1 MNSEYS
7 DRWSRGLGVAEGARR
22 SRALPGSTR
31 CLALAPEL
39 FEVDAFGEACEIADG
54 WVSSDLE
61 NKAWLARANCLEF
74 AIDIEC
80 AGEAA

>member
-1 MNSEYS
+1 MNIPIDGPSALASLRVCVKRE
-7 DRWSRGLGVAEGARR
+7 RCQGHAR
-22 SRALPGSTR
+22 
-31 CLALAPEL
+31 CVALAPEL
-39 FEVDAFGEACEIADG
+39 FEVDDFGEAREIADG